1 MSEGEAQ
8 GLDDL
13 MAKMT
18 ACEIERQQTDQPMRH
33 IVPLLCVH
41 YALSTLFLPS
51 YSCYSSFLAHYTP
64 YMLLH
69 LFFSCFTVTP
79 TTLRFFQT
87 IFSSQLHSAV
97 FLLSFSTT
105 PVPCFLWM
113 VHSSLHPFSIHPND
127 PVSFQAELLLLD
139 GTSAHWRHTPLSP
152 PALSVYGVSPFCGEP
167 SSYSPV
173 MIGVLVTLCICS
185 VIQDIL
191 ISQKIALSL
200 MSITLIATHHCCH
213 ASQYF
218 VTLRAFSFL
227 HHLTVATI
235 ALPRKVRKVIEKC
248 FIQNWMRCFQ
258 SKKKK
263 ISKT

>member
-1 MSEGEAQ
+1 
-8 GLDDL
+8 
-13 MAKMT
+13 
-18 ACEIERQQTDQPMRH
+18 MRH

-51 YSCYSSFLAHYTP
+51 YSCCSSFLAHYTP
-64 YMLLH
+64 YMLLR
-69 LFFSCFTVTP
+69 LFSFLFHCHSYYFTVLLDHFFLSASICCVFAVLLYHP
-79 TTLRFFQT
+79 STL
-87 IFSSQLHSAV
+87 FSLDGWLFLASFLYPSQWPCIIPGRIITLGWNISSVAPYSA
-97 FLLSFSTT
+97 FSTRIIR
-105 PVPCFLWM
+105 LW
-113 VHSSLHPFSIHPND
+113 SI
-127 PVSFQAELLLLD
+127 
-139 GTSAHWRHTPLSP
+139 
-152 PALSVYGVSPFCGEP
+152 PFCGEP

-218 VTLRAFSFL
+218 VTSRAFSFL

-248 FIQNWMRCFQ
+248 FIQNWMRCF
-258 SKKKK
+258 
-263 ISKT
+263 